1 MWCGVSAKNNKVI
14 DAGVSVVL
22 VCWVVVVLCGR
33 LVFGFGV
40 VDRVRDGEVRE
51 RSHGLYPVRN
61 AGFVI
66 AF

>member
-1 MWCGVSAKNNKVI
+1 M
-14 DAGVSVVL
+14 VL
-22 VCWVVVVLCGR
+22 VWCCCRVVVVLWIVWY
-33 LVFGFGV
+33 LVGWV
-40 VDRVRDGEVRE
+40 VDGLRDGEVRE